1 MGDPQEI
8 FVKRE
13 AVSDARFGCIPRERP
28 VGELISFGVINL
40 DKPPGPTSHQ
50 VSDYVQRI
58 LGVAS
63 AGHSGS
69 LDPQVTGVL
78 PIVTERATRL
88 SHVMLKGGKEYVGV
102 MHLHKPVPEERL
114 RAAVTAFT
122 GKITQLPPL
131 KSAVKRQ
138 LREREVYAFDLLES
152 NGQDVLFRVS
162 CEAGTYIRKICHD
175 LGRSLGIG
183 AHMAALRRTRV
194 TTFREAESV
203 TLHDLQDALV
213 LWKEEGSEKFIRHC
227 VKPAERVVEHLPKV
241 WVLDSAVESIC
252 HGRAVAVPGIS
263 RLTTLAP
270 GQLAAIMT
278 LKGELVALGPAQMS
292 HEDVRKNEKG
302 IVVKTHKVFME
313 AGTYAEA
320 GQKAA

>member
-1 MGDPQEI
+1 MSAQQET

-13 AVSDARFGCIPRERP
+13 AVSDARFGCIPQERP
-28 VGELISFGVINL
+28 VADTIRFGVINL

-50 VSDYVQRI
+50 VSDYAQRI

-88 SHVMLKGGKEYVGV
+88 AHVLLKGGKEYVGV

-114 RAAVTAFT
+114 RAAVAAFV

-138 LREREVYAFDLLES
+138 LREREIYKFELLEIG
-152 NGQDVLFRVS
+152 GQDVLFTVS
-162 CEAGTYIRKICHD
+162 CEAGTYVRKLCHD
-175 LGRSLGIG
+175 LGERLGVG

-213 LWKEEGSEKFIRHC
+213 FWKEEGNEKLIRHC
-227 VKPAERVVEHLPKV
+227 IAPAERVVEHLPKV

-263 RLTTLAP
+263 RLTPLQQ
-270 GQLAAIMT
+270 GQLTAIMT

-292 HEDVRKNEKG
+292 HEDVLKNEKG

-313 AGTYAEA
+313 AGMYL
-320 GQKAA
+320 G